1 MSNIQNIDISLQEIV
16 KNISKDSYLIP
27 KFQRDFVWN
36 TKDILDLGDSMIRG
50 YPISSLLI
58 MAENGTLNV
67 GSHSLS
73 KDDSPVDY
81 KHKNEDNEIKFY
93 ILDGQ
98 QRLTSISKLFLTFD
112 NKNEYYFDLLAILV
126 GKFPKDDIQN
136 DIGIKEGCSKSKIT
150 DIFCRNFPISKDRSE
165 KPTRQNNRFI
175 SGKNI
180 IDNKFGSVVSKFLRV
195 FKNASE
201 DNIDK
206 YTDHLNAV
214 LGAVGGYSIPATV
227 IASDSELGVVIRV
240 FEKVNSTGK
249 KLTLFDLINAKSFQV
264 KNESYKGGLS
274 DYLTNE
280 IIKII
285 SDRQDFK
292 LGVYNFLKYDENN
305 RGFEKLDKIIRIF
318 EISYLL
324 SKDAVPSIFQS
335 TMLMKEPEFWFEM
348 WNENGFKMLEIMS
361 WMEDQGVIDIGQ
373 ITFLEYAMAIFLA
386 NKKSFNLAKFKTE
399 IKKYSLYLSLSST
412 GFSKS
417 NLDTV
422 ERIYSISKQM
432 TGSHESEKYNYDSP
446 CSNPNLTADQ
456 VLDITTSNSKFKA
469 IMNIFYIDKT
479 QGKFT
484 VDISGNLIRTIDKS
498 KMDYHHI
505 FPKSRVSN
513 FTSKSKFN
521 SIANFILIDSLANR
535 ENIKDKIPKE
545 YFSHINTQNE
555 GKFHCDQNLIDI
567 DSAMIVESES
577 DAEEFIKNRAN
588 MIAGIVNSYF
598 QQNLTKKSTGS

>member
-1 MSNIQNIDISLQEIV
+1 MSNIQNIDISLQEVV
-16 KNISKDSYLIP
+16 KNISKNSYLIP
-27 KFQRDFVWN
+27 KFQRDFVWKP
-36 TKDILDLGDSMIRG
+36 KDILDLGDSMIRG

-73 KDDSPVDY
+73 KDDPPNDY
-81 KHKNEDNEIKFY
+81 EHKSDDNEVKFY
-93 ILDGQ
+93 LLDGQ
-98 QRLTSISKLFLTFD
+98 QRLTSISKLFLNFD

-126 GKFPKDDIQN
+126 EKFPNDDIKN
-136 DIGIKEGCSKSKIT
+136 DTGIKNSCLISKIT

-165 KPTRQNNRFI
+165 KPTRHNNRFI

-180 IDNKFGSVVSKFLRV
+180 IDNKFGSVVNKFLRV
-195 FKNASE
+195 FKDASE
-201 DNIDK
+201 YNIDK
-206 YTDHLNAV
+206 YTDHLNAI

-285 SDRQDFK
+285 SDKQDLK
-292 LGVYNFLKYDENN
+292 LGVNNFLKYDENN

-318 EISYLL
+318 EIADLL
-324 SKDAVPSIFQS
+324 KKQSVPSIFQS

-348 WNENGFKMLEIMS
+348 WNDNGSKMLEIMS
-361 WMEDQGVIDIGQ
+361 WMEYEGLIDIGQ
-373 ITFLEYAMAIFLA
+373 ITFLEYATAIFIA
-386 NKKSFNLAKFKTE
+386 NSKSFDIIKFKTE

-422 ERIYSISKQM
+422 ERIYSLSKQM
-432 TGSHESEKYNYDSP
+432 TDSHESKKYTYDSP
-446 CSNPNLTADQ
+446 SSNPNLTADK
-456 VLDITTSNSKFKA
+456 VLEITTSSSRFKA
-469 IMNIFYIDKT
+469 IMNIFYLDKIE
-479 QGKFT
+479 GKFT
-484 VDISGNLIRTIDKS
+484 ADITGNPIKDRDRS
-498 KMDYHHI
+498 KMDNHHI
-505 FPKSRVSN
+505 FPKSRVTD
-513 FTSKSKFN
+513 FTAKSQFN
-521 SIANFILIDSLANR
+521 SIANFVLIDNTVNR
-535 ENIKDKIPKE
+535 ESIRDKSPKE
-545 YFSHINTQNE
+545 YFSTINLQDN
-555 GKFHCDQNLIDI
+555 GKFYCEQNLIDI
-567 DSAMIVESES
+567 DEAMRIENESE
-577 DAEEFIKNRAN
+577 AKGFIKNRASI
-588 MIAGIVNSYF
+588 IAKLINAYF
-598 QQNLTKKSTGS
+598 

>member
-67 GSHSLS
+67 GAHSLS
-73 KDDSPVDY
+73 KDDPPIDY
-81 KHKNEDNEIKFY
+81 EHNNEDNEIKFY

-98 QRLTSISKLFLTFD
+98 QRLTSISRLFLNFD

-126 GKFPKDDIQN
+126 EKFPNDDIQN
-136 DIGIKEGCSKSKIT
+136 DSGIQERCLTSKIS
-150 DIFCRNFPISKDRSE
+150 DIFCRNFPIAKDRSE

-195 FKNASE
+195 FKDASE
-201 DNIDK
+201 DDIDK

-214 LGAVGGYSIPATV
+214 LGSVGGYSIPATV
-227 IASDSELGVVIRV
+227 IASDSELGIVIRV

-280 IIKII
+280 IIKIT
-285 SDRQDFK
+285 SEQQSLK
-292 LGVYNFLKYDENN
+292 LGVNNFLKYDEDN

-324 SKDAVPSIFQS
+324 SKEAVPSIFQS

-348 WNENGFKMLEIMS
+348 WNVNGLKMLEIMS
-361 WMEDQGVIDIGQ
+361 WMEDEGLIDIGQ

-386 NKKSFNLAKFKTE
+386 NPKSFELPKFRTE
-399 IKKYSLYLSLSST
+399 IKKYALYLSLSGT

-422 ERIYSISKQM
+422 ERIYALSKQM
-432 TGSHESEKYNYDSP
+432 TDSHESEKYNFVSP
-446 CSNPNLTADQ
+446 SSNPNLTSDQ
-456 VLDITTSNSKFKA
+456 ILEITTSNSKFKA
-469 IMNIFYIDKT
+469 IMNIFYIDKVK
-479 QGKFT
+479 GNFT
-484 VDISGNLIRTIDKS
+484 VDISGNRIRTIDKRN
-498 KMDYHHI
+498 MDYHHI
-505 FPKSRVSN
+505 FPKSRVAN

-521 SIANFILIDSLANR
+521 SIANFVLIDSLANR

-545 YFSHINTQNE
+545 YFSFIKSQKD
-555 GKFHCDQNLIDI
+555 GSIHCNQNLIDI
-567 DSAMIVESES
+567 DKAVAVESEQC
-577 DAEEFIKNRAN
+577 AEEFIKERAN
-588 MIAGIVNSYF
+588 LIAETINSYF
-598 QQNLTKKSTGS
+598 Q